1 MKHNIFTFT
10 ILTAIVLSGVIF
22 WETGLVWFIVGMLGL
37 IYLAVIAYGSYQI
50 QVNYFIHSIN
60 KGKKKSVALTFDD
73 GPDPEYTP
81 QILDILKEKNV
92 KATFFVIGKK
102 AERYPELVKRIDEE
116 GHIVA
121 NHSYSHHYFLPF
133 FLSAG
138 LTDDLSKCNE
148 AIEQI
153 ISKTP
158 LFFRPPFGVTTP
170 RYSGAIKKNGLS
182 SIGWS
187 LRTLDT
193 KAKTKYQLIDKVISL
208 LKKGDIIL
216 LHDRLSVTCE
226 ALPDIIEHIATR
238 KLTIEPLPVV
248 INKKA
253 YAES

>member
-10 ILTAIVLSGVIF
+10 ILTAIVLVGVIF
-22 WETGLVWFIVGMLGL
+22 WETGIVWFVVGALVL
-37 IYLAVIAYGSYQI
+37 LYLAVITYGSCQI
-50 QVNYFIHSIN
+50 QANYFINSIN
-60 KGKKKSVALTFDD
+60 KGKRKSVALTFDD

-102 AERYPELVKRIDEE
+102 AERYPDLVKRIDEE

-133 FLSAG
+133 FLSSG
-138 LTDDLSKCNE
+138 LTDDLRKCNE

-153 ISKTP
+153 IYKTP

-170 RYSGAIKKNGLS
+170 RYGGAIRKNALS

-193 KAKTKYQLIDKVISL
+193 KAKTKYQLIDKVISS

-216 LHDRLSVTCE
+216 LHDRLGVTCE